1 MPGPRPWSNEP
12 AVKAPPVLSF
22 DGGRLH
28 ALSNPYEIDGR
39 VGWHP
44 RTVRGFAPLNCYL
57 LTAGERATLID
68 TGITVHREALLA
80 QLDEVLPEGAR
91 LSILHTRLGEY
102 NTLCNTPAV
111 AARFAVDE
119 VCGAHVNADLWTD
132 FEPHDGSGR
141 EEYAHVIEDV
151 RVRVLGND
159 QTLAVDPGGTR
170 RLRVF
175 VAVLRLLPTHWAY
188 DEATA
193 TLFTS
198 DMFTHVCRPNA
209 DSGWVVTDD
218 DDDTTIE
225 TVREHMVG
233 ARYWWLPDAETA
245 EIQAGLAEVFE
256 RHPVE
261 RIAPGYGCI
270 LDGAAVVERH
280 LAMVQEVLAEGPR
293 DVSLSTHLEREIA
306 R

>member
-1 MPGPRPWSNEP
+1 
-12 AVKAPPVLSF
+12 VKAPPVLSF
-22 DGGRLH
+22 DDGRLY

-44 RTVRGFAPLNCYL
+44 RTVRGFAPMNCYL
-57 LTAGERATLID
+57 LGAGERATLID

-80 QLDEVLPEGAR
+80 QLDQVLPEGGR

-132 FEPHDGSGR
+132 FEPHEGVGE
-141 EEYAHVIEDV
+141 EEYAHAIDDV
-151 RVRVLGND
+151 RVRVLEND
-159 QTLAVDPGGTR
+159 QTLAVDTAGAR
-170 RLRVF
+170 RLHVF
-175 VAVLRLLPTHWAY
+175 VAALRLLPTHWAY

-198 DMFTHVCRPNA
+198 DMFSHVCRPRA
-209 DSGWVVTDD
+209 DSDWVVTAA

-225 TVREHMVG
+225 TVREHLVG
-233 ARYWWLPDAETA
+233 ARYWWLPEAETE
-245 EIQAGLAEVFE
+245 EIKAGLAEVFAGH
-256 RHPVE
+256 RVE

-270 LDGAAVVERH
+270 LDGAEVVERH
-280 LAMVQEVLAEGPR
+280 LAMVQEVLAEEPR
-293 DVSLSTHLEREIA
+293 DARLPAHVGSAIA

>member
-1 MPGPRPWSNEP
+1 MPGPRPWWNEP

-44 RTVRGFAPLNCYL
+44 RTVRGFAPMNCYL
-57 LTAGERATLID
+57 LTSGGRATLID
-68 TGITVHREALLA
+68 TGITVHREALLT
-80 QLDEVLPEGAR
+80 QLDHVLPEGCR

-102 NTLCNTPAV
+102 NSLCNTPAV

-132 FEPHDGSGR
+132 FEPHDGVGE
-141 EEYAHVIEDV
+141 EEYAHVIDDV

-159 QTLAVDPGGTR
+159 QSLTVAPAGAR

-188 DEATA
+188 DEATG

-198 DMFTHVCRPNA
+198 DMFTHVCRARP
-209 DSGWVVTDD
+209 DSGWVVTADA
-218 DDDTTIE
+218 DDTTIE
-225 TVREHMVG
+225 VVREHMVG
-233 ARYWWLPDAETA
+233 ARYWWLPEAETG
-245 EIQAGLAEVFE
+245 EIEAGLAEVFE
-256 RHPVE
+256 RHRVE

-270 LDGAAVVERH
+270 LDGAEVVERH
-280 LAMVQEVLAEGPR
+280 LAMVLEVLAEGPGDAAR
-293 DVSLSTHLEREIA
+293 PAYVESEIT